1 MAQADCNLTEEHS
14 VMFITGDAVE
24 ELSRVKA
31 AGDGGMIA
39 CGEKIA
45 AMQLNNGLAD
55 EMVVIM
61 LLKVAGGNGMAWVV
75 RSCKVTDGKEE
86 MRK

>member
-31 AGDGGMIA
+31 ASDGGMIA

-45 AMQLNNGLAD
+45 AMLLNNGLAD

>member
-1 MAQADCNLTEEHS
+1 
-14 VMFITGDAVE
+14 
-24 ELSRVKA
+24 VKA

-45 AMQLNNGLAD
+45 AMLLNNGLAD

-61 LLKVAGGNGMAWVV
+61 LLVWH
-75 RSCKVTDGKEE
+75 DD
-86 MRK
+86 